1 MKIVLLEP
9 LGVPEVMLRNIFRP
23 LDEKG
28 HELICYPDRVED
40 EEVLV
45 ERAKDADVLMLAN
58 LPLSADVI
66 NSCPLL
72 KMISVAFTGV
82 DHIALEACSARGIL
96 VSNCAG
102 YSTNSVAEL
111 AVGMMISLSRFM
123 IPCDQATR
131 EGKTRA
137 GLIGHDLAGKTVG
150 VVGTGAI
157 GMQVARICSAIGCKL
172 IAHSRTERDEALEMG
187 IRYMPLEDL
196 MAQAD
201 IVSLHVPSTGET
213 RKLINAEMIGLMK
226 EGALLINTARGAIV
240 DSGALAEA
248 LSNGKISGAGID
260 VFEMEPPIPSDHPL
274 LNAPNIV
281 LAPHVAFATS
291 EAFEKRAV
299 LVFRNIEAWLAGE
312 PVNRVN

>member
-1 MKIVLLEP
+1 MKVVLLEP
-9 LGVPEVMLRNIFRP
+9 LGVPEAMLRDIFRP
-23 LDEKG
+23 LEEKG
-28 HELICYPDRVED
+28 HELVCYPDRVED
-40 EEVLV
+40 VKILV

-58 LPLSADVI
+58 LPLPAEVI
-66 NSCPLL
+66 NSCPSL

-82 DHIALEACSARGIL
+82 DHIALDACTARDIV

-150 VVGTGAI
+150 IVGTGAI

-172 IAHSRTERDEALEMG
+172 IAYSRTEKDEAIKMG
-187 IRYMPLEDL
+187 IRYMSLEDL
-196 MAQAD
+196 MVEAD

-213 RKLINAEMIGLMK
+213 RKLINAEMIGRMK
-226 EGALLINTARGAIV
+226 EDAILINTARGAIV
-240 DSGALAEA
+240 DSEALAEA
-248 LSNGKISGAGID
+248 LRNEKISGAGID

-274 LNAPNIV
+274 LNAPKVI

-291 EAFEKRAV
+291 EAFEKRAG
-299 LVFRNIEAWLAGE
+299 LVFRNIEAWLEGE